1 MLEEQ
6 RELKRSNIVANELKS
21 QKEDLEQQSN
31 AAMMEFVHQK
41 EENIAYRLKL
51 QEDDHLVKVTLEQIV
66 AENSAI
72 AERKNTMMQ
81 MEEDNYELTIF
92 NH

>member
-1 MLEEQ
+1 MQMRLTDQEFAAKKVVDDHLGEAKSENITALLEEQ

-21 QKEDLEQQSN
+21 QKEDLEHQSN

-51 QEDDHLVKVTLEQIV
+51 QEDDHLVKVSLE
-66 AENSAI
+66 
-72 AERKNTMMQ
+72 
-81 MEEDNYELTIF
+81 
-92 NH
+92 